1 MALRRN
7 SMQFRIYKEA
17 IAKNHL
23 SVQHAKAQK
32 VTENY
37 QFAFSKLSAQ
47 HQKTHAPAKLISRET
62 PLLLGDDVAVPALGQ
77 SNFFTLSF
85 WLVLHFVFL
94 CNIVGTSR
102 FKVSLVL

>member
-1 MALRRN
+1 
-7 SMQFRIYKEA
+7 MQFRIYKEA

-47 HQKTHAPAKLISRET
+47 HQKTHGPAKLISRET

-77 SNFFTLSF
+77 SNFLLSLF
-85 WLVLHFVFL
+85 GLFFILASSIMLLAYLDLRFL
-94 CNIVGTSR
+94 ILCVDSC
-102 FKVSLVL
+102 